1 MDEADQR
8 CERDISSS
16 ATFYAKKKEDVSSQR
31 KDVSAYAGNLKRGRD
46 LSSGNLE
53 RGDVA
58 GAEVLVDD
66 GRSNPVPDVTE

>member
-1 MDEADQR
+1 MPE
-8 CERDISSS
+8 
-16 ATFYAKKKEDVSSQR
+16 
-31 KDVSAYAGNLKRGRD
+31 LKRGSD
-46 LSSGNLE
+46 LSSGKLE